1 MTIDI
6 KIGII
11 LNNMSKLQKLIER
24 ILEGRNLS
32 YKEAETLLLKL
43 GFQLEIHGS
52 HHVFRKKG
60 FAKNISIKRRSQL
73 LPYQIA
79 DLKEVLRDHGY

>member
-1 MTIDI
+1 MT
-6 KIGII
+6 KT
-11 LNNMSKLQKLIER
+11 QKLAQK
-24 ILEGRNLS
+24 ILDGRDVS
-32 YKEAETLLLKL
+32 YDEAEGLLLKL
-43 GFQLEIHGS
+43 GFFLEVRGS

-60 FAKNISIKRRSQL
+60 YLRNVSIKRRSQL